1 MAMVNPYKLNPA
13 AWAHLPV
20 SVGLETM
27 GLDFDAPVFAI
38 GAVRFTEDGSAL
50 PEGCPG
56 EFYRLISL
64 KGQAPVEISTL
75 YWWLQQS
82 PEAQAELKLSET
94 ADSVLS
100 ALNDF
105 TAWLTGSPA
114 FGNALFNIITGKKFE
129 GAIWVRGD
137 RDSAWLEHLFKRVA
151 CVDIPYRYNKVRD
164 QRTLLDFA
172 ERHMNMDVWVERTT
186 PMHHALHD
194 ARYQAECLQ
203 QVFKR
208 YPNLDH
214 VVEPE

>member
-1 MAMVNPYKLNPA
+1 MNPHVLKRPS
-13 AWAHLPV
+13 WEHLPV
-20 SVGLETM
+20 SVDLETM

-38 GAVRFTEDGSAL
+38 GAVRFTEDGSPL
-50 PEGCPG
+50 PKGCPG

-75 YWWLQQS
+75 YWWLDQS
-82 PEAQAELKLSET
+82 AEARAELKLSEK
-94 ADSVLS
+94 APNVCAVLS
-100 ALNDF
+100 EF
-105 TAWLTGSPA
+105 TAWLTGHQSTW
-114 FGNALFNIITGKKFE
+114 GTFE
-129 GAIWVRGD
+129 GAVWVRGD
-137 RDSAWLEHLFKRVA
+137 RDGAWLENMYKRIA
-151 CVDIPYRYNKVRD
+151 GREIPYRYNKVQN

-214 VVEPE
+214 VLEQE